1 MRCRYWPSQ
10 CVKPGLAP
18 GFSPLRFSISDA
30 GIVST
35 GDSFVFSVL
44 KVFTSRYFVAPTL
57 AGLGIAA
64 GVLIFL
70 YVFPGTPKIG
80 VIDIPFTVIT
90 ENSAYVIGEY
100 LNHARRDDSIKAV
113 VIKLESPGG
122 GAAASERL
130 YVETKKLREEKP
142 VVIVMDGLVASGGY
156 MMSMGA
162 SHTVAQTS
170 SIVGNVGVVA
180 FAGPLIAPF
189 PSEEVIVSGPYKFE
203 GSTRREWIGTVD
215 LLKSA
220 FAKIVITER
229 GDKLL
234 LTEDELTQG
243 RIYVGLEAARLGL
256 VDEIGGESDGFEKAA
271 DLAGISSYG
280 LVDVNLEVL
289 KKFVKDFEDV
299 FPSET
304 VSERDLA
311 DAMGLSSMNNG
322 EGLASRQGIPGEANE
337 ESDMIQ
343 ALQGLMLYGRL
354 NTNQEDPPPD
364 FPLELNNRP
373 HIYYMYVGN
382 AR

>member
-1 MRCRYWPSQ
+1 M
-10 CVKPGLAP
+10 
-18 GFSPLRFSISDA
+18 
-30 GIVST
+30 
-35 GDSFVFSVL
+35 
-44 KVFTSRYFVAPTL
+44 
-57 AGLGIAA
+57 
-64 GVLIFL
+64 
-70 YVFPGTPKIG
+70 
-80 VIDIPFTVIT
+80 
-90 ENSAYVIGEY
+90 
-100 LNHARRDDSIKAV
+100 
-113 VIKLESPGG
+113 
-122 GAAASERL
+122 
-130 YVETKKLREEKP
+130 
-142 VVIVMDGLVASGGY
+142 
-156 MMSMGA
+156 
-162 SHTVAQTS
+162 
-170 SIVGNVGVVA
+170 GNVGVIA

-220 FAKIVITER
+220 FAKMVITER

-234 LTEDELTQG
+234 ITEDELVQG
-243 RIYVGLEAARLGL
+243 RIYMGLEAARLGL
-256 VDEIGGESDGFEKAA
+256 IDEIGGESDGFEKAA

-289 KKFVKDFEDV
+289 KKFVKDFEEV

-311 DAMGLSSMNNG
+311 DAMALLSENNG
-322 EGLASRQGIPGEANE
+322 EGIASRQGLPGEANE
-337 ESDMIQ
+337 ESDMVQ

>member
-1 MRCRYWPSQ
+1 MASQ
-10 CVKPGLAP
+10 CVKPGFAP
-18 GFSPLRFSISDA
+18 GFLPLRFSIPDA

-44 KVFTSRYFVAPTL
+44 KVFTSRYFVAPAL

-162 SHTVAQTS
+162 SHTIAQTS
-170 SIVGNVGVVA
+170 SIVGNVGVIS

-220 FAKIVITER
+220 FAKVVVTER

-299 FPSET
+299 FPAEA

-311 DAMGLSSMNNG
+311 DAMGLSSMSNG
-322 EGLASRQGIPGEANE
+322 EGLASRQGLPGEANE

-354 NTNQEDPPPD
+354 NTNQEDLPPD